1 MKIKIS
7 TIHAV
12 LVYLLVFFSTTY
24 ISYNPIK
31 YFLLVVVA
39 MMIAPNIKILSRN
52 TYRGTECRHSP
63 FLYSDTDCIV
73 Y

>member
-1 MKIKIS
+1 MRKGTKRMKIKIS

-39 MMIAPNIKILSRN
+39 MMIASNIKILSSARAVV
-52 TYRGTECRHSP
+52 
-63 FLYSDTDCIV
+63 LI
-73 Y
+73 

>member
-39 MMIAPNIKILSRN
+39 MMIASNIKILSRN
-52 TYRGTECRHSP
+52 TYRGLNLSLIHISEPTRH
-63 FLYSDTDCIV
+63 
-73 Y
+73 